1 MKSFLGNF
9 YRHLA
14 IFFWSHWWEV
24 TKRSLLTP
32 ESCSS
37 HPSHRKI
44 FFWLS
49 TALKTRKRGQELSI
63 RERTEKKI
71 QKQNYFIII
80 VHEQCEQ
87 VGRFLKVVWTTLV
100 TKIDKIF
107 SDTLG
112 HFEKLHCWGYFWA
125 TFRENWPTFY
135 SNIWSHCP
143 WVKERRIPWCKN
155 LHGIAIS

>member
-1 MKSFLGNF
+1 M
-9 YRHLA
+9 
-14 IFFWSHWWEV
+14 
-24 TKRSLLTP
+24 
-32 ESCSS
+32 
-37 HPSHRKI
+37 
-44 FFWLS
+44 
-49 TALKTRKRGQELSI
+49 SI

-112 HFEKLHCWGYFWA
+112 HFEKLHFLRRTAGD
-125 TFRENWPTFY
+125 TFGQLFEKISQLFTPTSGHIVHESKKGEY
-135 SNIWSHCP
+135 PDVKIYTELQSHNSE
-143 WVKERRIPWCKN
+143 KTG
-155 LHGIAIS
+155 L